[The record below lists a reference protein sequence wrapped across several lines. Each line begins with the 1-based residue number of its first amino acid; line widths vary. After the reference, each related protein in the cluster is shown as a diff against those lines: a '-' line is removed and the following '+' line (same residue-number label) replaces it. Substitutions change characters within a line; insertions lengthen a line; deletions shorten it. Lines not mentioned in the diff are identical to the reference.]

1 MDHKKQK
8 GREDVHSFS
17 CFNIFKDKSYQGGDS
32 SSNGGK
38 PESGVRSV
46 GNNLLRTV
54 ADPRVDIKAGEKIA
68 EQKGLWQ
75 SQSQSQDPSNY
86 KIFPMEIRT
95 TAGAAPGADCEGY
108 QK

>member
-1 MDHKKQK
+1 MYK
-8 GREDVHSFS
+8 GE
-17 CFNIFKDKSYQGGDS
+17 
-32 SSNGGK
+32 
-38 PESGVRSV
+38 
-46 GNNLLRTV
+46 LLRTV

-75 SQSQSQDPSNY
+75 RQSQDPSNS
-86 KIFPMEIRT
+86 KIFSMEIRT